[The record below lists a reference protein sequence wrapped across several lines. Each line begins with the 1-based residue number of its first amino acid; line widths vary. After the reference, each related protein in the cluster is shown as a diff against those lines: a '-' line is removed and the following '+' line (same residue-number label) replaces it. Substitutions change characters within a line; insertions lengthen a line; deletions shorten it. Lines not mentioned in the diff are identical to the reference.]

1 MEGTFHGSKKVR
13 RQDSSK
19 LALRC
24 RIGYVFPLEKEE
36 RSFLADFS
44 IRPKY

>member
-1 MEGTFHGSKKVR
+1 MEGTFHGSKKGPQ
-13 RQDSSK
+13 QDSSK

-36 RSFLADFS
+36 KVIFS
-44 IRPKY
+44 RF